1 MDIKQKTITGVTW
14 SAVERFSVQIVQFV
28 VQIIIAR
35 LLFPADYGM
44 ISMLAIFMAIAQTFT
59 DGGFANALIQ
69 KKDRTNIDYSTVFY
83 FNISVGVLLS
93 IIFFL
98 CSGAISSFYNMPN
111 LKPIIQVMSVNLII
125 LSFQIIQKT
134 ILTIRID
141 FKTQAKASL
150 IGVVIGGIIG
160 IAMAYKGYGAW
171 ALVAQFT
178 TINII
183 QTALYWFFIKWKPL
197 RVFSRDSFKRL
208 FSFGSKILAANL
220 LQTIYLNLYT
230 LVIGKK
236 YSATTLGY
244 YSRADQFAQFP
255 SSNITGILW
264 RVTYPLM
271 SEIQDDNI
279 KLKRIYREYIKLS
292 AFIIFPLMMGF
303 AAVAEPFILLILT
316 KKWIGIVPIL
326 QIISFYYMLYPL
338 NAISTN
344 LMQVKGKGDLYLRLE
359 IIKKIIGIGLLF
371 ISLPMGIYY
380 VCSSL
385 IVYALINLGINIY
398 YTSKLIDFNINQQ
411 ITDLIKIFI
420 ASIIMGG
427 IVYTINLSSL
437 SNIPKLGFGI
447 LIGGTTYTLLCYL
460 FRIPELKTLIG
471 IIKKDK

>member
-98 CSGAISSFYNMPN
+98 CSEAISNFYNMPN

-178 TINII
+178 TINIV

-208 FSFGSKILAANL
+208 FSFGSKILGANL

-230 LVIGKK
+230 LVIGKQF
-236 YSATTLGY
+236 SATTLGY

-303 AAVAEPFILLILT
+303 AAVAEPFIILILT

-344 LMQVKGKGDLYLRLE
+344 LMQVKGRSDLFFRLE
-359 IIKKIIGIGLLF
+359 IVKKIIGIALLF
-371 ISLPMGIYY
+371 ISLPFGIYY

-385 IVYALINLGINIY
+385 IAYGLINLSINIY
-398 YTSKLIDFNINQQ
+398 YSSKLIDFKIKDQ
-411 ITDLIKIFI
+411 IRDIIKIFLV
-420 ASIIMGG
+420 SIIMGLV
-427 IVYTINLSSL
+427 VYSINLTPL
-437 SNIPKLGFGI
+437 SNIPKL
-447 LIGGTTYTLLCYL
+447 LIGTIIGSITYLILSHL
-460 FRIPELKTLIG
+460 AKIPELKTLRNL
-471 IIKKDK
+471 IKK